1 MEKSEKIALFAVVIH
16 IVLLAIKYTFAL
28 LSGSIALKAEAIHSL
43 SDIVASLTVF
53 VGLKISKRK
62 SKSFPYGLY
71 KVENLVSIL
80 VALAIFF
87 AGYEIVT
94 EALSSGPSADLN
106 HVPLTIASVLGIIGI
121 TFGFSRY
128 EVRVGKQINSP
139 SLIADGQHIRVDMF
153 AGAVV
158 LVGLLSSLIGINLD
172 RIAALIIAAF
182 IAWSGGEILLDAI
195 RVLLDASLDYET
207 LSTAEN
213 IIKSEPQVVEI
224 QNLMGRNSGRYK
236 FIEAS
241 IIMKTHDLDKA
252 HFIANQIES
261 KITEQIENA
270 DQVLI
275 HYEPTHKEHLIYAA
289 PLDES
294 QESISEH
301 FGEAPYFALVTV
313 GTKDQKMTSK
323 EIIANPFTHAERGK
337 GILVAEYL
345 SIDAIDI
352 SLPSKELTSLTL
364 IANELI
370 SNAMKHAFKNRDKGS
385 IIVKLKP
392 LGNNICLQVK
402 DDGIGLPEGFNINV
416 NGRVGLEVSRTLAE
430 RDLNGTLNLVSN
442 AGTTAE
448 VIFRKY
454 DRDEPDYFHCRLS
467 GGLDG

>member
-1 MEKSEKIALFAVVIH
+1 MAQVSNLHSTFAALNRRRALLFACLSSERIEQMEKSEKIALFAVVTH
-16 IVLLAIKYTFAL
+16 IVLLAIKYTFAM

-53 VGLKISKRK
+53 AGLKISKRK

-94 EALSSGPSADLN
+94 EALSSSSSADLN

-158 LVGLLSSLIGINLD
+158 LVGLISSFIGFNLD

-207 LSTAEN
+207 LNKAEN

-241 IIMKTHDLDKA
+241 IVLKTHDLDKA

-261 KITEQIENA
+261 KIKEQIENA

-275 HYEPTHKEHLIYAA
+275 HYEPTHKEHFIYAA
-289 PLDES
+289 PLDKN

-323 EIIANPFTHAERGK
+323 EIIANPFTHVERGK

-345 SIDAIDI
+345 IKQGVD
-352 SLPSKELTSLTL
+352 TL
-364 IANELI
+364 IVKEEFEGKGPSYVFSDAAVEVMLT
-370 SNAMKHAFKNRDKGS
+370 KNDT
-385 IIVKLKP
+385 LTAA
-392 LGNNICLQVK
+392 
-402 DDGIGLPEGFNINV
+402 
-416 NGRVGLEVSRTLAE
+416 LET
-430 RDLNGTLNLVSN
+430 
-442 AGTTAE
+442 
-448 VIFRKY
+448 I
-454 DRDEPDYFHCRLS
+454 LS
-467 GGLDG
+467 Q

>member
-1 MEKSEKIALFAVVIH
+1 MEKSEKIAIFAVVTN

-94 EALSSGPSADLN
+94 EALSSGPSVDLN
-106 HVPLTIASVLGIIGI
+106 HVPLTLASVLCIIGI

-128 EVRVGKQINSP
+128 ELRVGKQINSP

-158 LVGLLSSLIGINLD
+158 LVGLISSVIGFNVD

-182 IAWSGGEILLDAI
+182 IAWSGGEILLNAI

-241 IIMKTHDLDKA
+241 IVLKTHDLDKA
-252 HFIANQIES
+252 HFITNQIEA
-261 KITEQIENA
+261 KIKEQIENA

-275 HYEPTHKEHLIYAA
+275 HYEPTHKEHFIYSA

-294 QESISEH
+294 QERISEH
-301 FGEAPYFALVTV
+301 FGEAPSFALVTV
-313 GTKDQKMTSK
+313 GTKDQKVTNK
-323 EIIANPFTHAERGK
+323 EIIANPFTHVERGK

-345 SIDAIDI
+345 IKQGVDM
-352 SLPSKELTSLTL
+352 L
-364 IANELI
+364 
-370 SNAMKHAFKNRDKGS
+370 
-385 IIVKLKP
+385 IVKEEFEGKGPSYVFSDAAVEVVLTEDDTLTAALKTT
-392 LGNNICLQVK
+392 
-402 DDGIGLPEGFNINV
+402 GINLRGL
-416 NGRVGLEVSRTLAE
+416 
-430 RDLNGTLNLVSN
+430 
-442 AGTTAE
+442 
-448 VIFRKY
+448 
-454 DRDEPDYFHCRLS
+454 
-467 GGLDG
+467 

>member
-1 MEKSEKIALFAVVIH
+1 MAQVSNLHSTFAALSRRRALFFACSSSERIEQMEKSEKIAIFAVVTH
-16 IVLLAIKYTFAL
+16 IVLLAIKYTFAI

-94 EALSSGPSADLN
+94 EALFSDPSSAGLN
-106 HVPLTIASVLGIIGI
+106 HVLLTIASVLCIIGI

-158 LVGLLSSLIGINLD
+158 LVGLLSSLIGFNLD

-207 LSTAEN
+207 LSKAEN

-241 IIMKTHDLDKA
+241 IVLKTHDLDKA

-261 KITEQIENA
+261 KIKEQIENA
-270 DQVLI
+270 DQILI
-275 HYEPTHKEHLIYAA
+275 HYEPTHKEYFIYAT

-301 FGEAPYFALVTV
+301 FGEAPYFSLVTV
-313 GTKDQKMTSK
+313 GTKDQKVTSK
-323 EIIANPFTHAERGK
+323 EIIANPFTHVERGK

-345 SIDAIDI
+345 IKQGVD
-352 SLPSKELTSLTL
+352 TL
-364 IANELI
+364 IVKEEFEGKGPSYVFSDAAVEVMLT
-370 SNAMKHAFKNRDKGS
+370 KND
-385 IIVKLKP
+385 
-392 LGNNICLQVK
+392 
-402 DDGIGLPEGFNINV
+402 
-416 NGRVGLEVSRTLAE
+416 TL
-430 RDLNGTLNLVSN
+430 
-442 AGTTAE
+442 TTALE
-448 VIFRKY
+448 TI
-454 DRDEPDYFHCRLS
+454 LS
-467 GGLDG
+467 Q